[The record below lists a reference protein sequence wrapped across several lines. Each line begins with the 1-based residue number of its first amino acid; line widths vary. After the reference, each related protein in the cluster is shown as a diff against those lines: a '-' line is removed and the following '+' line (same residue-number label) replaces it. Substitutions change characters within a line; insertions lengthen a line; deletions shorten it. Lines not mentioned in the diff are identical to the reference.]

1 MIRAEMDFP
10 MRCERLGDGLHKGEG
25 DEPADMMASFRPGIR
40 KVDVKGADGF
50 SGEGGNGVQ
59 GFAMD
64 QPDIGEVTGGGSPV
78 NFPETEQ
85 GQVDTQEI
93 EMRAMRRPADQK
105 AAPAAAHIDFQRLW
119 GLIK

>member
-1 MIRAEMDFP
+1 
-10 MRCERLGDGLHKGEG
+10 
-25 DEPADMMASFRPGIR
+25 MMASFRPGIR

-50 SGEGGNGVQ
+50 SGQGGNGVQ

-64 QPDIGEVTGGGSPV
+64 QPDIGEATGDGSPV

-93 EMRAMRRPADQK
+93 EMRAMSRPADQK
-105 AAPAAAHIDFQRLW
+105 AAPATAHIDFQRLW
-119 GLIK
+119 GFIK